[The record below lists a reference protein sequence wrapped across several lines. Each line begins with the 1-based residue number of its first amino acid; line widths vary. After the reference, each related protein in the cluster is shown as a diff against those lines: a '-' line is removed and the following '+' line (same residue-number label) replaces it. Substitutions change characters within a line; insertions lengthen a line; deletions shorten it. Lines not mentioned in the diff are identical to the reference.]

1 MNYLEQFPHYD
12 DTLPTLEGF
21 YDSSWHND
29 ACPSLTKDLGGEK
42 YLQVFCDYKNK
53 ELSDFADLVD
63 GYARFSVCYQ
73 NHEEDLNGQYLFES
87 NDWAEIEKFIKELKI

>member
-1 MNYLEQFPHYD
+1 
-12 DTLPTLEGF
+12 
-21 YDSSWHND
+21 
-29 ACPSLTKDLGGEK
+29 LGGEK

-87 NDWAEIEKFIKELKI
+87 NDWAEIETFIKELKL

>member
-42 YLQVFCDYKNK
+42 YLQVFCDYKDK
-53 ELSDFADLVD
+53 ELSDFADLVE
-63 GYARFSVCYQ
+63 GYARFSVFYQ
-73 NHEEDLNGQYLFES
+73 DHEQDLNAELLFES
-87 NDWAEIEKFIKELKI
+87 NNWADIEKFIKELNK

>member
-29 ACPSLTKDLGGEK
+29 ACPSITKDLGGEK

-87 NDWAEIEKFIKELKI
+87 NDWAEIEKFIKELKL

>member
-29 ACPSLTKDLGGEK
+29 ACPSITKDLGGEK

-87 NDWAEIEKFIKELKI
+87 NDWTEIETFIKELKI